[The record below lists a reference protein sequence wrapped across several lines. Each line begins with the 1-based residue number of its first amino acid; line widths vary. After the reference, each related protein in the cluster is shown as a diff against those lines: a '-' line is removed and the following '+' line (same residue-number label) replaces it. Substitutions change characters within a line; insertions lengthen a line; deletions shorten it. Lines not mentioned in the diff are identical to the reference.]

1 MPREP
6 NKNIDKAREMYE
18 NGIKLIDIAKKLDV
32 PAGTVRR
39 WKCTQNWDNN
49 SKGQYNKQTKKSK
62 KVVASEVKAV
72 MKNTELNEKQQLF
85 CLYFIQCFN
94 ATKAYQKAYQANYET
109 AMVRGCELLKNPK
122 IKQQI
127 EILKQNKLNQAFLSE
142 ADIFQKYLDIAFA
155 DMTDYVIF
163 GNEQVKVKDGV
174 GGVREVT
181 ISHLNLKN
189 DYEVD
194 GSLITEI
201 RTDKDGVR
209 VKLADKLKALEC
221 LTAHMSM
228 ATEEQKAK
236 IALLKAQ
243 KDKIASSGN
252 EKTEDRLEKFF
263 VALEDELKDD

>member
-6 NKNIDKAREMYE
+6 NKNIAKAREMYE
-18 NGIKLIDIAKKLDV
+18 KGMKLIDIAVKLGV

-39 WKCTQNWDNN
+39 WKCTQNWDNGP
-49 SKGQYNKQTKKSK
+49 KGQYNKQTKKANK
-62 KVVASEVKAV
+62 AVANEVKAV

-94 ATKAYQKAYQANYET
+94 ATKAYQKAYKANYET

-163 GNEQVKVKDGV
+163 GNEQVKVKDEV
-174 GGVREVT
+174 GEIREVT

-209 VKLADKLKALEC
+209 VKLADKLKALEW
-221 LTAHMSM
+221 LTEHMSM

-263 VALEDELKDD
+263 GALEDELKND